1 MSPLIGYIMNYTLKK
16 YNELSTDELYQILQ
30 LRAEVFIVEQ
40 QCVYQDLDSKD
51 QDAFHLM
58 LHNQD
63 NLLLAYTRL
72 LPPDISYK
80 NYSSIGRVVSHP
92 DFRSKGLGKSIMQ
105 KSILYIENLFPQNHI
120 KISAQSYLIKFYES
134 FSFQTIG
141 DEYLEDNI
149 PHTTMIKYLIPSE
162 QQLKSF

>member
-1 MSPLIGYIMNYTLKK
+1 MNYTLKK
-16 YNELSTDELYQILQ
+16 YNELNIDELYQILQ

-92 DFRSKGLGKSIMQ
+92 GFRSKGLGKSILQ
-105 KSILYIENLFPQNHI
+105 KSILYIENLFPQYNI

-149 PHTTMIKYLIPSE
+149 PHTAMIKYLIPFE
-162 QQLKSF
+162 QQLKSH